1 MKKIIVIMA
10 VLAIAGSAQ
19 AATQQAIQ
27 QAIDDGLAYLAT
39 SGFSSSA
46 TEVWY
51 PYANAGTLAA
61 TASSALAFI
70 EEGYLPND
78 GSVYG
83 AHVGKMCNYIFNR
96 ATTQAVTWETAGYAR
111 HAEDYNNDGVLNDG
125 GNGQGIKFNPGDYR
139 REVYTTG
146 IVTPV
151 VYALG
156 EALGQN
162 TNVGM
167 GTVAGMTYKEVM
179 RDVVDWFSYAQVEPD
194 RGNYRGGW
202 RYYANEGSSDNSTA
216 QWGALP
222 MLYADSLGLDVPDYV
237 ANELELWTNYVQN
250 SPTGDW
256 KDGGSGYSSPDSYVN
271 MSKTGG
277 MLLQFAV
284 EGKGLSDPTVQA
296 ALNYMDSMVL
306 FDHWNQGPTSWPDQW
321 NGGNFGNPYAM
332 WAAYKGLATYGGLVW
347 NDNGTP
353 GDTSD
358 DFLVGNTGLIST
370 ATGGITIG
378 QDWGTQ
384 TSSSGDWYSQYCDW
398 LVNNQWGSGG
408 WAGYSYWTGAL
419 ATGWN
424 INILNAT
431 GAPEPVI
438 DPIPAP
444 GAFLLGSLGLAV
456 SGWRL
461 RRRKAA

>member
-1 MKKIIVIMA
+1 
-10 VLAIAGSAQ
+10 
-19 AATQQAIQ
+19 
-27 QAIDDGLAYLAT
+27 
-39 SGFSSSA
+39 
-46 TEVWY
+46 
-51 PYANAGTLAA
+51 
-61 TASSALAFI
+61 LAFI

-83 AHVGKMCNYIFNR
+83 AHVGEMCNYVFNR
-96 ATTQAVTWETAGYAR
+96 AMTQPMVWETAVYPR
-111 HAEDYNNDGVLNDG
+111 HAEDYNNDGILNDG
-125 GNGQGIKFNPGDYR
+125 GNNVAIKFNPGDYR

-146 IVTPV
+146 IVTPMI
-151 VYALG
+151 YALG
-156 EALGQN
+156 EALGQD
-162 TNVGM
+162 TAVGM

-179 RDVVDWFSYAQVEPD
+179 RDVVDWFSYAQVEPN
-194 RGNYRGGW
+194 RGVYRGGW
-202 RYYANEGSSDNSTA
+202 RYYANEGTSDNSTA

-222 MLYADSLGLDVPDYV
+222 MLYADSWGLDVPDYV

-250 SPTGDW
+250 PAGGTPSYR
-256 KDGGSGYSSPDSYVN
+256 DGGSGYSSPDSYVN

-296 ALNYMDSMVL
+296 ALNYMDSTDTY
-306 FDHWNQGPTSWPDQW
+306 DHWNQYALYSGDQW
-321 NGGNFGNPYAM
+321 YGGNFGNPYAM

-347 NDNGTP
+347 NDNGTS
-353 GDTSD
+353 DTSD
-358 DFLVGNTGLIST
+358 DFLVGNPGLIST

-378 QDWGTQ
+378 QNWATQ
-384 TSSSGDWYSQYCDW
+384 TSLAGDWYSQYCDF
-398 LVNNQWGSGG
+398 LLNDPTYGQNADGS
-408 WAGYSYWTGAL
+408 WNGYAHWTGAM
-419 ATGWN
+419 AAGWN

-444 GAFLLGSLGLAV
+444 GAFLLGSLGLAF

-461 RRRKAA
+461 RRRKEA